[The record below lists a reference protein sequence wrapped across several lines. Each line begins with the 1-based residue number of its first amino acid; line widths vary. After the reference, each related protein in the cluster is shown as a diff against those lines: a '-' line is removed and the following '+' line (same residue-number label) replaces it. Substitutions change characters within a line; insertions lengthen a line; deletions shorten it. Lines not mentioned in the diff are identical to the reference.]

1 MSIDPAGGGGGLTTK
16 VHLLIA
22 KDLISECR
30 SRQVWP
36 VTLQLGVL
44 VAVLFSLQLELP
56 GDQQRRITGPLL
68 WFAILF
74 ASLPTLE
81 RSFASEREDR
91 CLDGLLLAPV
101 APATVYLAKLAV
113 NLIVLIALAGLMV
126 PLWTALLGVPL
137 LASPAAIVLVTLLGN
152 LGIAAVGTL
161 LSALLS
167 GLGPR
172 SGGLA
177 LLVLPLVIPVLIA
190 ASESTRL
197 ILEDDL
203 GPEWWR
209 WVLFLATFAV
219 VFVVAGAALFEFAVR
234 D

>member
-1 MSIDPAGGGGGLTTK
+1 MTTK
-16 VHLLIA
+16 IPVLIK
-22 KDLISECR
+22 KDLVSECR

-44 VAVLFSLQLELP
+44 VAVLFSLQIELP
-56 GDQQRRITGPLL
+56 GDQQRRIAGPLL

-81 RSFASEREDR
+81 RSFAAEREDR
-91 CLDGLLLAPV
+91 CLDGLLLSPV
-101 APATVYLAKLAV
+101 TPAAVYLAKLAV
-113 NLIVLIALAGLMV
+113 NLIVLLILTALLI

-137 LASPAAIVLVTLLGN
+137 LASPAAVALVALLAS
-152 LGIAAVGTL
+152 LGMAAVGTL
-161 LSALLS
+161 LSALVA

-177 LLVLPLVIPVLIA
+177 LLVLPLVLPVLLA
-190 ASESTRL
+190 ASEATRL

-209 WVLFLATFAV
+209 WMLFLASFAV
-219 VFVVAGAALFEFAVR
+219 VFIVAGASLFEFAVC

>member
-1 MSIDPAGGGGGLTTK
+1 MIKAYW
-16 VHLLIA
+16 LIS
-22 KDLISECR
+22 KDLVSECR

-36 VTLQLGVL
+36 VTLQLGVV
-44 VAVLFSLQLELP
+44 VAVFFSLQLDLP
-56 GDQQRRITGPLL
+56 SEQRRRIAGMLL

-81 RSFASEREDR
+81 RSFSSEREEH
-91 CLDGLLLAPV
+91 CLDGLLLSPIS
-101 APATVYLAKLAV
+101 PATVYLAKLAV
-113 NLIVLIALAGLMV
+113 NMIVLAALACLLI

-137 LASPAAIVLVTLLGN
+137 LSSPAAIVLVAFLGN

-161 LSALLS
+161 LSALIG

-177 LLVLPLVIPVLIA
+177 LLVLPLVIPVMLA
-190 ASESTRL
+190 AAEATRL

-209 WVLFLATFAV
+209 WVQFLATYAV
-219 VFVVAGAALFEFAVR
+219 VFVVAGTVLFEHAVK

>member
-1 MSIDPAGGGGGLTTK
+1 LRTK
-16 VHLLIA
+16 IYWLIY
-22 KDLISECR
+22 KDLVSECR

-36 VTLQLGVL
+36 VTLQLGAL
-44 VAVLFSLQLELP
+44 VAVLFSLQIDLP
-56 GDQQRRITGPLL
+56 GEQQRRIAGTLL

-81 RSFASEREDR
+81 RSFSSEREDR
-91 CLDGLLLAPV
+91 CLDGLLLSPI

-113 NLIVLIALAGLMV
+113 NLIVLTALACLMI

-137 LASPAAIVLVTLLGN
+137 LSSPAAIVLVAFLGN

-161 LSALLS
+161 LSALVG

-177 LLVLPLVIPVLIA
+177 LLVLPLVIPVVVA
-190 ASESTRL
+190 AAESTRL

-203 GPEWWR
+203 GREWWR
-209 WVLFLATFAV
+209 WVQFLAAFAA
-219 VFVVAGAALFEFAVR
+219 VFVVAGTVLFEYAVR
-234 D
+234 E